1 MTRWLLNT
9 FPSWALALL
18 LVGGLVALAWA
29 GFKLSRRRLPHLS
42 AGENND
48 VAGVML
54 GILVGVYGIVL
65 AFVIVALYE
74 GFQAAEQTVHA
85 EATELAQL
93 TRDVRA
99 FESPAREA
107 VLTSI
112 GRYAHAVVE
121 DEWTQMEA
129 GRESRAAWHEIDE
142 LYRIFQSYAPKRE
155 PAITFYGEAVG
166 KLNELVGARRDR
178 LNASQDELPAEF
190 QILIVG
196 GALMLIF
203 FLYVLSMPN
212 ERAHLFMV
220 LAVSALLGFNLLLAV
235 VLDHPFSGDITVSFG
250 PFKQG
255 ALAVFWP

>member
-9 FPSWALALL
+9 FPTWGLTVLV
-18 LVGGLVALAWA
+18 VGGLIVLAWA
-29 GFKLSRRRLPHLS
+29 GFRLTRRRLPHLA

-74 GFQAAEQTVHA
+74 GFQAAEVTVQG

-99 FESPAREA
+99 FDSPVREA
-107 VLTSI
+107 VLASI

-121 DEWTQMEA
+121 DEWPRMADGEESAAA
-129 GRESRAAWHEIDE
+129 GREVDE
-142 LYRIFQSYAPKRE
+142 LYRLFQSYVPKGD
-155 PAITFYGEAVG
+155 PAATFYGEALG
-166 KLNELVGARRDR
+166 KLNELVGARRAR
-178 LNASQDELPAEF
+178 LNASQDELPSEF
-190 QILIVG
+190 LILIVG

-203 FLYVLSMPN
+203 FLYILSMPN

-220 LAVSALLGFNLLLAV
+220 LAVAGLLGFNLLLAV
-235 VLDHPFSGDITVSFG
+235 VLDHPFSGDITVSFE

-255 ALAVFWP
+255 ALSVFWP

>member
-9 FPSWALALL
+9 FPTWALALIV
-18 LVGGLVALAWA
+18 VGGLVVLAWA
-29 GFKLSRRRLPHLS
+29 GFKLTRRRLPHLA

-74 GFQAAEQTVHA
+74 GVQAAEGTVHA
-85 EATELAQL
+85 EATQLAQL
-93 TRDVRA
+93 SRDVRA

-107 VLTSI
+107 VLASI

-121 DEWTQMEA
+121 DEWPLMKKGE
-129 GRESRAAWHEIDE
+129 ESPAAWREIDE
-142 LYRIFQSYAPKRE
+142 LYRLFQSYSPKSD
-155 PAITFYGEAVG
+155 PAVVFYGEAVG

-190 QILIVG
+190 LILIVG

-203 FLYVLSMPN
+203 FLYILSMPN

-220 LAVSALLGFNLLLAV
+220 LAVAALLGFNLLLAV

-255 ALAVFWP
+255 ALSVFWP